1 MNLIKSHRACRTVF
15 ALFIAAFGV
24 LSLMPFQ
31 DVAAQSE
38 NVIINTIRVEGSQRI
53 EPETVRS
60 YMLIAPGDVY
70 DPAIVDQ
77 SLKRLFATGLFA
89 DVIIRLEG
97 QTVIVSL
104 QENPIINRIAF
115 EGNDKLDD
123 EELAEEMKL
132 RPRVVFTRAKVQA
145 DVMRLVELYR
155 RSGRFAATVE
165 PKIVELDQN
174 RMNLIFEISEGE
186 KTTIQRINIIGNQA
200 YSDGDLRDEIA
211 SREARWWRFMTSND
225 TYDPDRLLYDRELLR
240 QFYLSEGYADFHV
253 ISAVA
258 ELSRDRKDFFITI
271 TLEEGDRYRVG
282 EVDVQSQ
289 IPDLDVENLR
299 RLIKNRPGKR
309 YNAKQ
314 IEDTIEAMTDVAGL
328 KGYAFVNVRPRID
341 RDRENQIINITYMVM
356 DAPRVYIERIDVV
369 GNVRTMD
376 KVIRREMRIVEG
388 DAFNTARIRRSQNR
402 IRSLGFFEEVEV
414 DQVEGSTPDRVVV
427 TATVQERST
436 GELSI
441 GAGVSSRESVIGEIS
456 VRERNL
462 LGKGQDLRVALAVS
476 GRRQQIDLG
485 FTEPYFMNRNIAAG
499 FDLFHRRVDYDESD
513 FKQSSTGANL
523 RAVFPIVEYLTMG
536 LRYQVRIDD
545 VEPFPFFNNEGERIF
560 PGDEGYPES
569 YSVFIDDGKF
579 LTSSVG
585 YTLNYDTRNDYR
597 KPTRGFL
604 ATLSQ
609 DVAGLGGQK
618 YIRTRINYDWY
629 TPLPLLPSWT
639 FNLSLEAGK
648 IFGFGGDNVR
658 INDRFFLGGTRL
670 RGFEQAGVGPRYIRD
685 PNPNL
690 PIEDQFG
697 PNSPAL
703 GGNTFLA
710 GSLEIFIPL
719 GAVEEFG
726 ISASTFVD
734 FGLIY
739 GVDLKEGLLPEN
751 ISRSGG
757 LRMSAGVGFSWR
769 SPFGPIR
776 FDFAKAIMKEPF
788 DETEFFQFNVG
799 TRF

>member
-1 MNLIKSHRACRTVF
+1 VNLFKTTSVFRLVF
-15 ALFIAAFGV
+15 ACMFLFAVGLVDGA
-24 LSLMPFQ
+24 LRPAM
-31 DVAAQSE
+31 AQNST
-38 NVIINTIRVEGSQRI
+38 IINTIRVEGSQRI

-60 YMLIAPGDVY
+60 YMLVAPGDVY

-89 DVIIRLEG
+89 DVTIRLEG

-104 QENPIINRIAF
+104 RENPIINRIAF
-115 EGNDKLDD
+115 EGNDKLDNA
-123 EELAEEMKL
+123 ELGEEMKL

-145 DVMRLVELYR
+145 DVQRLVELYR

-165 PKIVELDQN
+165 PKIVELPQN
-174 RMNLIFEISEGE
+174 RVNLIFEISEGE
-186 KTTIQRINIIGNQA
+186 KTTIQRINIIGNED
-200 YSDGDLRDEIA
+200 YSDGDLRSEVA
-211 SREARWWRFMTSND
+211 TKEARWWRFMTSND

-240 QFYLSEGYADFHV
+240 QYYLQQGYADFHV

-258 ELSRDRKDFFITI
+258 ELSRDRKDFYITI
-271 TLEEGDRYRVG
+271 TLEEGEIYTVG
-282 EVDVQSQ
+282 EIDVESQ
-289 IPDLDVENLR
+289 IPDLEVEDLR
-299 RLIKNRPGKR
+299 KLVYTREGKR

-314 IEDTIEAMTDVAGL
+314 IEFTIDAMTDAAGL
-328 KGYAFVNVRPRID
+328 LGYAFVNVRPRID
-341 RDRENQIINITYMVM
+341 RDRENQIINITYVVM
-356 DAPRVYIERIDVV
+356 DAPRVYIERIDIV
-369 GNVRTMD
+369 GNVRTLD

-388 DAFNTARIRRSQNR
+388 DAFNTARIRRSQDR

-456 VRERNL
+456 IRERNL
-462 LGKGQDLRVALAVS
+462 LGKGQDLRLALAIS
-476 GRRQQIDLG
+476 SRRQQVDIG
-485 FTEPYFMNRNIAAG
+485 FTEPYFLNRNIAAG
-499 FDLFHRRVDYDESD
+499 ADLFHRRVDYDESS
-513 FKQSSTGANL
+513 FEQASTGANL
-523 RAVFPIVEYLTMG
+523 RAVFPIIEYLTMG
-536 LRYQVRIDD
+536 VRYQIRQDD
-545 VEPFPFFNNEGERIF
+545 VEVLGLAPSPFI
-560 PGDEGYPES
+560 
-569 YSVFIDDGKF
+569 SVGKF

-585 YTLNYDTRNDYR
+585 YTLNYDTRDDYR
-597 KPTRGFL
+597 KPTTGFL

-609 DVAGLGGQK
+609 DFAGLGGQK
-618 YIRTRINYDWY
+618 YIRSRLNYDWY
-629 TPLPLLPSWT
+629 TPVPFLSTWV
-639 FNLSLEAGK
+639 FNFSVEAGH
-648 IFGFGGDNVR
+648 IFAYGDDVVN
-658 INDRFFLGGTRL
+658 INDRFFLGGSRL
-670 RGFEQAGVGPRYIRD
+670 RGFEQAGVGPRYI
-685 PNPNL
+685 
-690 PIEDQFG
+690 
-697 PNSPAL
+697 PAPHPSTPEEEIFYSSSL

-710 GSLEIFIPL
+710 GSLELFIPL

-734 FGLIY
+734 FGVVY
-739 GVDLKEGLLPEN
+739 GVDLTEGLTQEN

-757 LRMSAGVGFSWR
+757 LRMSVGIGFSWR

>member
-1 MNLIKSHRACRTVF
+1 MKLIETTRVFRLIVACLCFVGVG
-15 ALFIAAFGV
+15 ALDSAWRPA
-24 LSLMPFQ
+24 M
-31 DVAAQSE
+31 AQSST
-38 NVIINTIRVEGSQRI
+38 IINTIRVEGSQRI

-60 YMLIAPGDVY
+60 YMLVAPGDVY

-89 DVIIRLEG
+89 DVTIRLEG

-104 QENPIINRIAF
+104 RENPIINRIAF
-115 EGNDKLDD
+115 EGNDKLDNA
-123 EELAEEMKL
+123 ELGEEMKL

-145 DVMRLVELYR
+145 DVQRLVELYR

-165 PKIVELDQN
+165 PKIVELPQN
-174 RMNLIFEISEGE
+174 RVNLIFEISEGE
-186 KTTIQRINIIGNQA
+186 KTTIQRINIIGNED
-200 YSDGDLRDEIA
+200 YSDRDLRGEIA
-211 SREARWWRFMTSND
+211 TKEARWWRFMTSND

-240 QFYLSEGYADFHV
+240 QYYLQQGYADFHV

-271 TLEEGDRYRVG
+271 TLEEGEIYTVG
-282 EVDVQSQ
+282 EIDVESQ
-289 IPDLDVENLR
+289 IPDLEVEDLR
-299 RLIKNRPGKR
+299 KLVYTREGKR

-314 IEDTIEAMTDVAGL
+314 IEFTIDAMTDAAGL
-328 KGYAFVNVRPRID
+328 LGYAFVNVRPRIK
-341 RDRENQIINITYMVM
+341 RDRENQIINITYVVM
-356 DAPRVYIERIDVV
+356 DAPRVYIERIDIV
-369 GNVRTMD
+369 GNVRTLD

-388 DAFNTARIRRSQNR
+388 DAFNTARIRRSQDR

-414 DQVEGSTPDRVVV
+414 DQVEGSTPDRVIV

-441 GAGVSSRESVIGEIS
+441 GAGVSSRENVIGEIS
-456 VRERNL
+456 IRERNL
-462 LGKGQDLRVALAVS
+462 LGKGQDLRLALAIS
-476 GRRQQIDLG
+476 SRRQQIDIG
-485 FTEPYFMNRNIAAG
+485 FTEPYFLNRNIAAG
-499 FDLFHRRVDYDESD
+499 VDLFHRRVDYDESS
-513 FKQSSTGANL
+513 FEQASTGANL
-523 RAVFPIVEYLTMG
+523 RAVFPIIEYLTMG
-536 LRYQVRIDD
+536 LRYQIRQDD
-545 VEPFPFFNNEGERIF
+545 VQILGLAPSPFIT
-560 PGDEGYPES
+560 
-569 YSVFIDDGKF
+569 VGKF

-585 YTLNYDTRNDYR
+585 YTLNYDTRDDYR

-609 DVAGLGGQK
+609 DFAGLGGQK
-618 YIRTRINYDWY
+618 YIRSRLNYDWY
-629 TPLPLLPSWT
+629 TPLPFLTNWV
-639 FNLSLEAGK
+639 FNFSVEAGH
-648 IFGFGGDNVR
+648 IFGYGGDVVN
-658 INDRFFLGGTRL
+658 INDRFFLGGSRL
-670 RGFEQAGVGPRYIRD
+670 RGFEQAGVGPRYI
-685 PNPNL
+685 PAPH
-690 PIEDQFG
+690 PSTPEDEIFY
-697 PNSPAL
+697 SSSL

-719 GAVEEFG
+719 GAIEEFG

-734 FGLIY
+734 FGIVY
-739 GVDLKEGLLPEN
+739 GVDETADLHREN

-757 LRMSAGVGFSWR
+757 LRMSVGIGFSWR

>member
-1 MNLIKSHRACRTVF
+1 M
-15 ALFIAAFGV
+15 
-24 LSLMPFQ
+24 
-31 DVAAQSE
+31 AQSST
-38 NVIINTIRVEGSQRI
+38 IINTIRVEGSQRI

-60 YMLIAPGDVY
+60 YMLVAPGDVY

-89 DVIIRLEG
+89 DITIRLEG

-104 QENPIINRIAF
+104 RENPIINRIAF
-115 EGNDKLDD
+115 EGNDKLDNA
-123 EELAEEMKL
+123 ELGEEMKL

-145 DVMRLVELYR
+145 DVQRLVELYR

-165 PKIVELDQN
+165 PKIVELPQN
-174 RMNLIFEISEGE
+174 RVNLIFEISEGE
-186 KTTIQRINIIGNQA
+186 KTTIQRINIIGNED
-200 YSDGDLRDEIA
+200 YSDKDLRGEIA
-211 SREARWWRFMTSND
+211 TKEARWWRFMTSND

-240 QFYLSEGYADFHV
+240 QYYLQQGYADFHV

-271 TLEEGDRYRVG
+271 TLEEGEIYTVG
-282 EVDVQSQ
+282 EIGVESQ
-289 IPDLDVENLR
+289 IPDLEVEDLR
-299 RLIKNRPGKR
+299 KLVYTREGKR

-314 IEDTIEAMTDVAGL
+314 IEFTIDAMTDAAGL
-328 KGYAFVNVRPRID
+328 LGYAFVNVRPRIK
-341 RDRENQIINITYMVM
+341 RDRENQIINITYVVM
-356 DAPRVYIERIDVV
+356 DAPRVYIERIDIV
-369 GNVRTMD
+369 GNVRTLD

-388 DAFNTARIRRSQNR
+388 DAFNTARIRRSQDR

-414 DQVEGSTPDRVVV
+414 DQVEGSTPDRVIV

-441 GAGVSSRESVIGEIS
+441 GAGVSSRENVIGEIS
-456 VRERNL
+456 IRERNL
-462 LGKGQDLRVALAVS
+462 LGKGQDLRLALAIS
-476 GRRQQIDLG
+476 SRRQQIDIG
-485 FTEPYFMNRNIAAG
+485 FTEPYFLNRNIAAG
-499 FDLFHRRVDYDESD
+499 VDLFHRRVDYDESS
-513 FKQSSTGANL
+513 FEQASTGANL
-523 RAVFPIVEYLTMG
+523 RAVFPIIEYLTMG
-536 LRYQVRIDD
+536 LRYQIRQDD
-545 VEPFPFFNNEGERIF
+545 VQILGLAPSPFIT
-560 PGDEGYPES
+560 
-569 YSVFIDDGKF
+569 VGKF

-585 YTLNYDTRNDYR
+585 YTLNYDTRDDYR

-609 DVAGLGGQK
+609 DFAGLGGQK
-618 YIRTRINYDWY
+618 YIRSRLNYDWY
-629 TPLPLLPSWT
+629 TPLPFLTNWV
-639 FNLSLEAGK
+639 FNFSVEAGH
-648 IFGFGGDNVR
+648 IFGYGGDVVN
-658 INDRFFLGGTRL
+658 INDRFFLGGSRL
-670 RGFEQAGVGPRYIRD
+670 RGFEQAGVGPRYI
-685 PNPNL
+685 PAPH
-690 PIEDQFG
+690 PSTPEDEIFY
-697 PNSPAL
+697 SSSL

-719 GAVEEFG
+719 GAIEEFG

-734 FGLIY
+734 FGIVY
-739 GVDLKEGLLPEN
+739 GVDETADLHREN

-757 LRMSAGVGFSWR
+757 LRMSVGIGFSWR

>member
-1 MNLIKSHRACRTVF
+1 MKLIETTRVFRLIVACLCFVGVG
-15 ALFIAAFGV
+15 ALDSAWRPV
-24 LSLMPFQ
+24 M
-31 DVAAQSE
+31 AQSST
-38 NVIINTIRVEGSQRI
+38 IINTIRVEGSQRI

-60 YMLIAPGDVY
+60 YMLVAPGDVY

-89 DVIIRLEG
+89 DITIRLEG

-104 QENPIINRIAF
+104 RENPIINRIAF
-115 EGNDKLDD
+115 EGNDKLDNA
-123 EELAEEMKL
+123 ELGEEMKL

-145 DVMRLVELYR
+145 DVQRLVELYR

-165 PKIVELDQN
+165 PKIVELPQN
-174 RMNLIFEISEGE
+174 RVNLIFEISEGE
-186 KTTIQRINIIGNQA
+186 KTTIQRINIIGNED
-200 YSDGDLRDEIA
+200 YSDKDLRGEIA
-211 SREARWWRFMTSND
+211 TKEARWWRFMTSND

-240 QFYLSEGYADFHV
+240 QYYLQQGYADFHV

-271 TLEEGDRYRVG
+271 TLEEGEIYTVG
-282 EVDVQSQ
+282 EIGVESQ
-289 IPDLDVENLR
+289 IPDLEVEDLR
-299 RLIKNRPGKR
+299 KLVYTREGKR

-314 IEDTIEAMTDVAGL
+314 IEFTIDAMTDAAGL
-328 KGYAFVNVRPRID
+328 LGYAFVNVRPRIK
-341 RDRENQIINITYMVM
+341 RDRENQIINITYVVM
-356 DAPRVYIERIDVV
+356 DAPRVYIERIDIV
-369 GNVRTMD
+369 GNVRTLD

-388 DAFNTARIRRSQNR
+388 DAFNTARIRRSQDR

-414 DQVEGSTPDRVVV
+414 DQVEGSTPDRVIV

-441 GAGVSSRESVIGEIS
+441 GAGVSSRENVIGEIS
-456 VRERNL
+456 IRERNL
-462 LGKGQDLRVALAVS
+462 LGKGQDLRLALAIS
-476 GRRQQIDLG
+476 SRRQQIDIG
-485 FTEPYFMNRNIAAG
+485 FTEPYFLNRNIAAG
-499 FDLFHRRVDYDESD
+499 VDLFHRRVDYDESS
-513 FKQSSTGANL
+513 FEQASTGANL
-523 RAVFPIVEYLTMG
+523 RAVFPIIEYLTMG
-536 LRYQVRIDD
+536 LRYQIRQDD
-545 VEPFPFFNNEGERIF
+545 VQILGLAPSPFIT
-560 PGDEGYPES
+560 
-569 YSVFIDDGKF
+569 VGKF

-585 YTLNYDTRNDYR
+585 YTLNYDTRDDYR

-609 DVAGLGGQK
+609 DFAGLGGQK
-618 YIRTRINYDWY
+618 YIRSRLNYDWY
-629 TPLPLLPSWT
+629 TPLPFLTNWV
-639 FNLSLEAGK
+639 FNFSVEAGH
-648 IFGFGGDNVR
+648 IFGYGGDVVN
-658 INDRFFLGGTRL
+658 INDRFFLGGSRL
-670 RGFEQAGVGPRYIRD
+670 RGFEQAGVGPRYI
-685 PNPNL
+685 PAPH
-690 PIEDQFG
+690 PSTPEDEIFY
-697 PNSPAL
+697 SSSL

-719 GAVEEFG
+719 GAIEEFG

-734 FGLIY
+734 FGIVY
-739 GVDLKEGLLPEN
+739 GVDETADLHREN

-757 LRMSAGVGFSWR
+757 LRMSVGIGFSWR

>member
-1 MNLIKSHRACRTVF
+1 MKLIETTRVFRLIVACLCFVGVG
-15 ALFIAAFGV
+15 ALDSAWRPA
-24 LSLMPFQ
+24 M
-31 DVAAQSE
+31 AQSST
-38 NVIINTIRVEGSQRI
+38 IINTIRVEGSQRI

-60 YMLIAPGDVY
+60 YMLVAPGDVY

-89 DVIIRLEG
+89 DVTIRLEG

-104 QENPIINRIAF
+104 RENPIINRIAF
-115 EGNDKLDD
+115 EGNDKLDNA
-123 EELAEEMKL
+123 ELGEEMKL

-145 DVMRLVELYR
+145 DVQRLVELYR

-165 PKIVELDQN
+165 PKIVELPQN
-174 RMNLIFEISEGE
+174 RVNLIFEISEGE
-186 KTTIQRINIIGNQA
+186 KTTIQRINIIGNED
-200 YSDGDLRDEIA
+200 YSDRDLRGEIA
-211 SREARWWRFMTSND
+211 TKEARWWRFMTSND

-240 QFYLSEGYADFHV
+240 QYYLQQGYADFHV

-271 TLEEGDRYRVG
+271 TLEEGEIYTVG
-282 EVDVQSQ
+282 EIGVESQ
-289 IPDLDVENLR
+289 IPDLEVEDLR
-299 RLIKNRPGKR
+299 KLVYTREGKR

-314 IEDTIEAMTDVAGL
+314 IEFTIDAMTDAAGL
-328 KGYAFVNVRPRID
+328 LGYAFVNVRPRIK
-341 RDRENQIINITYMVM
+341 RDRENQIINITYVVM
-356 DAPRVYIERIDVV
+356 DAPRVYIERIDIV
-369 GNVRTMD
+369 GNVRTLD

-388 DAFNTARIRRSQNR
+388 DAFNTARIRRSQDR

-414 DQVEGSTPDRVVV
+414 DQVEGSTPDRVIV

-441 GAGVSSRESVIGEIS
+441 GAGVSSRENVIGEIS
-456 VRERNL
+456 IRERNL
-462 LGKGQDLRVALAVS
+462 LGKGQDLRLALAIS
-476 GRRQQIDLG
+476 SRRQQIDIG
-485 FTEPYFMNRNIAAG
+485 FTEPYFLNRNIAAG
-499 FDLFHRRVDYDESD
+499 VDLFHRRVDYDESS
-513 FKQSSTGANL
+513 FEQASTGANL
-523 RAVFPIVEYLTMG
+523 RAVFPIIEYLTMG
-536 LRYQVRIDD
+536 LRYQIRQDD
-545 VEPFPFFNNEGERIF
+545 VQILGLAPSPFIT
-560 PGDEGYPES
+560 
-569 YSVFIDDGKF
+569 VGKF

-585 YTLNYDTRNDYR
+585 YTLNYDTRDDYR

-609 DVAGLGGQK
+609 DFAGLGGQK
-618 YIRTRINYDWY
+618 YIRSRLNYDWY
-629 TPLPLLPSWT
+629 TPLPFLTNWV
-639 FNLSLEAGK
+639 FNFSVEAGH
-648 IFGFGGDNVR
+648 IFGYGGDVVN
-658 INDRFFLGGTRL
+658 INDRFFLGGSRL
-670 RGFEQAGVGPRYIRD
+670 RGFEQAGVGPRYI
-685 PNPNL
+685 PAPH
-690 PIEDQFG
+690 PSTPEDEIFY
-697 PNSPAL
+697 SSSL

-719 GAVEEFG
+719 GAIEEFG

-734 FGLIY
+734 FGIVY
-739 GVDLKEGLLPEN
+739 GVDETADLHREN

-757 LRMSAGVGFSWR
+757 LRMSVGIGFSWR